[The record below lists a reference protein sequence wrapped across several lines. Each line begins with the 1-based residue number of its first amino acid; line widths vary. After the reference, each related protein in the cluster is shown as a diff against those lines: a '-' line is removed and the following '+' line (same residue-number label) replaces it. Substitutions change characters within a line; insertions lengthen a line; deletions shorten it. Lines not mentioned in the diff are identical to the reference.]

1 GRPARFCRL
10 PGRGQHAGALHGAPS
25 HGTAGGAF
33 PPLPAARA
41 HRGQSRWVSLPHGA
55 QHRGDAA
62 SCGPRAAAAK
72 VGGGGAGGPPAG
84 YGRPDGTG
92 PRPVPGAR
100 GIRLTWEKPC
110 INIEF
115 GRGAPQASQLRSGRS
130 AILMNR
136 TYMAKPGSV
145 QRKWYV
151 IDAKGKTLG
160 RLASQVAAVLR
171 GKHKPQYTPH
181 VDTGDFVIVVNAD
194 KVRLT
199 GKKWDEK
206 MYYFQRSHRPGG
218 LRAFTARQLHQRDAT
233 RLVKLAVW
241 GMLPHNRLGR
251 KLFSKLKV
259 YAGPDHPHAAQQPEE
274 FPLPVG

>member
-1 GRPARFCRL
+1 M
-10 PGRGQHAGALHGAPS
+10 
-25 HGTAGGAF
+25 
-33 PPLPAARA
+33 
-41 HRGQSRWVSLPHGA
+41 SR
-55 QHRGDAA
+55 
-62 SCGPRAAAAK
+62 
-72 VGGGGAGGPPAG
+72 
-84 YGRPDGTG
+84 T
-92 PRPVPGAR
+92 
-100 GIRLTWEKPC
+100 
-110 INIEF
+110 F
-115 GRGAPQASQLRSGRS
+115 
-130 AILMNR
+130 
-136 TYMAKPGSV
+136 MAKPGSV
-145 QRKWYV
+145 ERKWYV

-199 GKKWDEK
+199 GKKWDKK